1 MGLTPEQELET
12 RYDYYEV
19 YDINKTRRYGL
30 CSQDEKDEMEIKH
43 PNQFIF
49 EEIDLADSFVSVD
62 KLEILLNMDNALKE
76 LEEKHNIEILY
87 ACEAG
92 SRVWGFN
99 TYYSDYDVRFI
110 YRKSNPKDYLTLN
123 ETRDVI
129 EYSEPPLDIVG
140 WDVKKALKLHYKNN
154 PNLREW
160 LLSDQVYIDKG
171 INDVFEGL
179 GDFDINVLKHHY
191 ESIALNHK
199 KKYCNCEFDKT
210 KIKKYKYI
218 LRCIL
223 TLELLNKGIY
233 PPLNIDE
240 LINHE
245 KQTLDEDILDAIA
258 YLVHASSYFFDNFPD
273 EEKFDLIQDFI
284 NDYLS
289 NLEKIPCPDSS
300 KNIDDYNER
309 FQDLIYTS
317 ICGDDCEC

>member
-1 MGLTPEQELET
+1 MGLTPQQALMT
-12 RYDYYEV
+12 KYDYYEV
-19 YDINKTRRYGL
+19 YDINKTKRYGL
-30 CSQDEKDEMEIKH
+30 CSQEEKDELEIKH

-49 EEIDLADSFVSVD
+49 EAIDLEDSFVSVEE
-62 KLEILLNMDNALKE
+62 LEILLNIDNTLNE

-87 ACEAG
+87 ACESG
-92 SRVWGFN
+92 SRLWGFN

-110 YRKSNPKDYLTLN
+110 YRKVNPKDYLTLN

-129 EYSEPPLDIVG
+129 EYDDFPLDIVG

-160 LLSDQVYIDKG
+160 LLSDQIYVDKG
-171 INDVFEGL
+171 IDDIFEGL

-199 KKYCNCEFDKT
+199 RKYCNGEFDIS
-210 KIKKYKYI
+210 KIKKYRYI

-233 PPLNIDE
+233 PPANIDE

-245 KQTLDEDILDAIA
+245 KQTLDEDILKAIG
-258 YLVHASSYFFDNFPD
+258 YLVHTSSYLLENYPNED
-273 EEKFDLIQDFI
+273 KFEMIHDFI
-284 NDYLS
+284 DDYLS
-289 NLEKIPCPDSS
+289 NLEKIPCSDSD
-300 KNIDDYNER
+300 KNIGDYNR
-309 FQDLIYTS
+309 KFQDLIFSS
-317 ICGDDCEC
+317 ICSDDC